1 MGAERCR
8 CGTCKRFIGHMAN
21 DDHSCSR
28 CCNKP
33 VWKEGDVWQPII
45 CPPCRAILKDSF
57 DWPRRGKSTVKD
69 DFREQA

>member
-1 MGAERCR
+1 MPAESERCR

-33 VWKEGDVWQPII
+33 VWKEGDDWQPII

-57 DWPRRGKSTVKD
+57 DWPRHLR
-69 DFREQA
+69 

>member
-1 MGAERCR
+1 MPAESERCR

-33 VWKEGDVWQPII
+33 VWKEATIGNPSSAL
-45 CPPCRAILKDSF
+45 RAGLS
-57 DWPRRGKSTVKD
+57 
-69 DFREQA
+69 